1 MRVWRITSWLM
12 LHVRWKKTCS
22 DWRWNYR
29 YSGTP
34 ELGMQNMTFLEYAS
48 GLQFSC
54 SKTAR
59 EYFEAWKLT
68 DCTPLQ
74 STDTQTQRHCG
85 VQQSEP
91 YSFYF
96 HVFSVSSSAV
106 SCGSRDWP
114 VRCHCACARDSVL
127 SGKIYRRQQERRSA
141 IDKHRVERTG
151 STTVL
156 SSPFYYFI
164 LMSSVV
170 SVENSYPTKGA
181 GVPFKRG
188 SSWGKGSIRGSILFG
203 GKSGWMNCRMGERMD
218 G

>member
-1 MRVWRITSWLM
+1 MLQDYNSLVAKLQENILKHENWLTV
-12 LHVRWKKTCS
+12 HRCS
-22 DWRWNYR
+22 QQTHKR
-29 YSGTP
+29 
-34 ELGMQNMTFLEYAS
+34 
-48 GLQFSC
+48 
-54 SKTAR
+54 R
-59 EYFEAWKLT
+59 E
-68 DCTPLQ
+68 
-74 STDTQTQRHCG
+74 TQAFK
-85 VQQSEP
+85 EP

-106 SCGSRDWP
+106 SCGSRDRP
-114 VRCHCACARDSVL
+114 ARCHCACARDSVL

-151 STTVL
+151 RTTVL
-156 SSPFYYFI
+156 SSLFYYFI

-170 SVENSYPTKGA
+170 SVENSCPTKGA

-203 GKSGWMNCRMGERMD
+203 GKSGWMDCWMGERMD